1 MIEDIERF
9 GTELQLHTFPD
20 PRIFQQSQ
28 IKVVDARPAKEPAHS
43 VSDLPNGFCHEV
55 IWAEIRLPSLIA
67 WIAIYIQR
75 ATIVSIDTFGYE
87 SPTLMDEGLSQSQ

>member
-1 MIEDIERF
+1 
-9 GTELQLHTFPD
+9 
-20 PRIFQQSQ
+20 
-28 IKVVDARPAKEPAHS
+28 
-43 VSDLPNGFCHEV
+43 
-55 IWAEIRLPSLIA
+55 LPSLIA